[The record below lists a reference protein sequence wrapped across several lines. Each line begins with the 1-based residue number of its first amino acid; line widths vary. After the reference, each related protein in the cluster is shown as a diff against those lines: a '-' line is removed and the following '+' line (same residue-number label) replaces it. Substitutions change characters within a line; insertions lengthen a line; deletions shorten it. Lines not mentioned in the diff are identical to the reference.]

1 MVWKWFKIDRCPNLG
16 YELYYTGYGMTEN
29 NIQLGENMNAVI
41 CDVEG
46 LVFYCVGESEKI
58 DDLLQYANLHNDK
71 GADIEALCDRIIG
84 SKIHA
89 FIQCKNFK
97 NILESIK
104 IKRKLI
110 KSKLYINGDLYDGA
124 TFLLNP
130 QKTSEV
136 LGIENDKIDELI
148 KHYTEVLAKAGILFS

>member
-1 MVWKWFKIDRCPNLG
+1 
-16 YELYYTGYGMTEN
+16 
-29 NIQLGENMNAVI
+29 MNAAI
-41 CDVEG
+41 FDVEG
-46 LVFYCVGESEKI
+46 MGFYCVGESEKI
-58 DDLLQYANLHNDK
+58 DDLSQYANLHNDK

-84 SKIHA
+84 SKVHA
-89 FIQCKNFK
+89 FIQCKKLK

-110 KSKLYINGDLYDGA
+110 KSKLYITGDLYDGA

-130 QKTSEV
+130 QKTGEV

-148 KHYTEVLAKAGILFS
+148 KHYIEALMRAGILFS

>member
-1 MVWKWFKIDRCPNLG
+1 
-16 YELYYTGYGMTEN
+16 
-29 NIQLGENMNAVI
+29 MNAAI
-41 CDVEG
+41 FDVEG
-46 LVFYCVGESEKI
+46 MVFYCVGESEKI
-58 DDLLQYANLHNDK
+58 DDLSQYANLHNDK

-84 SKIHA
+84 SKVHA
-89 FIQCKNFK
+89 FIQCKKLK

-130 QKTSEV
+130 QKTGEV

-148 KHYTEVLAKAGILFS
+148 KHYTEALTKVGILFN